1 MIITKLDNKG
11 RGITYYEDKI
21 MFVKNALPDEEV
33 EVTKV
38 KDNKKFYE
46 SEMAKIIKKNLN
58 RVEPKCPYYKVCGG
72 CNIMHMTYEYQ
83 RDFKINKIKE
93 ILKKYADIDIPIKF
107 IGSNKELFYRN
118 KITLKRVDG
127 KLGFYNDSTHNICEI
142 DKCLIAS
149 DAINIVLSKMDFLNF
164 SNGEITI
171 RANYEDKILI
181 SIYSQETVKIDY
193 DNIPKN
199 IEGIVVNNKTIYK
212 NNYFY
217 DMIDNLKF
225 KVSYN
230 SFFQIN
236 NYIAGSIF
244 NILRSNLSGKNL
256 LDLYCGVGTLGLS
269 LKDQYK
275 NIYGIEKIDNAI
287 IDAKINAKNNRVTNA
302 HYYNGDTAKIL
313 RKINMKF
320 DTIIVDPPRSG
331 LNDETIKQVMN
342 INAKNLCY
350 ISCDPMT
357 LARDLNTLKSFYE
370 IDKLYVLDMFPN
382 TYHVEC
388 VSLLC
393 LKENYKTQ

>member
-11 RGITYYEDKI
+11 RGITYQNELI
-21 MFVKNALPDEEV
+21 MFVKNALPDEDV

-38 KDNKKFYE
+38 KNNKKFYE
-46 SEMAKIIKKNLN
+46 AEMSKIINKNPN

-83 RDFKINKIKE
+83 GFFKINKIKE
-93 ILKKYADIDIPIKF
+93 ILNKYADIDVPVKF

-118 KITLKRVDG
+118 KITLKRIDG
-127 KLGFYNDSTHNICEI
+127 KLGFYNESTHDICEI

-149 DAINIVLSKMDFLNF
+149 DAINVLLSKIDFLNF
-164 SNGEITI
+164 LNGEITI
-171 RANYEDKILI
+171 RVNYEDKILI

-193 DNIPKN
+193 DKIPESV
-199 IEGIVVNNKTIYK
+199 EGIIVNNKTVYK

-217 DMIDNLKF
+217 DMIDDLKF
-225 KVSYN
+225 KVSFN

-236 NYIAGSIF
+236 NYIAGTIF
-244 NILRSNLSGKNL
+244 NILRNNLSGKNL

-269 LKDQYK
+269 LKGQFK

-287 IDAKINAKNNRVTNA
+287 IDAKINAKNNGVTNA
-302 HYYNGDTAKIL
+302 HYYAGDTSKIL
-313 RKINMKF
+313 KKINMKF
-320 DTIIVDPPRSG
+320 DTVIVDPPRSG
-331 LNDETIKQVMN
+331 LNEETLKQVMELKT
-342 INAKNLCY
+342 KNLCY

-357 LARDLNTLKSFYE
+357 LARDLNILKSIYE
-370 IDKLYVLDMFPN
+370 IKKVYVLDMFPN

-388 VSLLC
+388 VSLLG
-393 LKENYKTQ
+393 LKENQKLK